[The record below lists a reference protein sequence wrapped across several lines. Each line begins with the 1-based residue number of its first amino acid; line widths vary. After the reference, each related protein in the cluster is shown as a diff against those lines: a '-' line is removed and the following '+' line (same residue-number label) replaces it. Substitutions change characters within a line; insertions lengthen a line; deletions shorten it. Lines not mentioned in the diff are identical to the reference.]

1 MDYSFMADECRMI
14 FFTSCEESQ
23 MNERVGES
31 LKQVNKNCT
40 SEPTMK
46 LVFVLSPEILQRFTF
61 KLSIQNQCKTND

>member
-1 MDYSFMADECRMI
+1 MADECRMI

-31 LKQVNKNCT
+31 LQQVNNNRT

-46 LVFVLSPEILQRFTF
+46 LVFVLRYYKGL
-61 KLSIQNQCKTND
+61 LSNYQYKINAKPKTE